1 MFQMEGESRAADLE
15 GMNFFFFF
23 FLSTKA
29 CKHILAIKQ
38 NKIMKL
44 NMSIMR
50 VL

>member
-23 FLSTKA
+23 LSTKA
-29 CKHILAIKQ
+29 CKHILAVNQ